1 MIIKTCFISLLIGIC
16 FSAHSQ
22 EKYVIKINDSTVYE
36 HEVIFK
42 SNDTINGKVIAVYAS
57 DTTIIAYQGGY
68 YQGYKNGNWKYYY
81 PNGKIM
87 EWSIYQKDLRN
98 GDYTKYNIDGEVVVK
113 GKYLNDKKNGF
124 WAYRS
129 HKLYGKF
136 KNDEKNGKWKWMID
150 DYRYY
155 TYKFSKG
162 KLLSVSPKGN
172 APEFPEYILN
182 E

>member
-1 MIIKTCFISLLIGIC
+1 MIIKTCFLTCFLGFCLL
-16 FSAHSQ
+16 ANSQ
-22 EKYVIKINDSTVYE
+22 KKYVVKINDSTIFE

-42 SNDTINGKVIAVYAS
+42 SNDTINGKVLAVYAN
-57 DTTIIAYQGGY
+57 DTSIIAYQGSY

-81 PNGKIM
+81 PTGKIM
-87 EWSIYQKDLRN
+87 EWSIYQKGMRN
-98 GDYTKYNIDGEVVVK
+98 GDYTKFDIEGNVLVK
-113 GKYLNDKKNGF
+113 GKYLNDIKHGA

-136 KNDEKNGKWKWMID
+136 KNGLKHGKWKL
-150 DYRYY
+150 YTGEFQYF
-155 TYKFSKG
+155 TYKFNKG
-162 KLLSVSPKGN
+162 EFINVNPKNN